1 MIGFAMVFPLL
12 PFYALKLH
20 AQAQTIGLIIAAFS
34 GAQLISA
41 PIWGRVSDRYGRR
54 PALLIGLSAS
64 AIAFV
69 VFGFANSVW
78 LLFLSRFVQGAGGG
92 TTGVTQAY
100 IADTVPADDRA
111 RSLGWISAATNLGTM
126 LGPVIGS
133 FATRWGQTTPGL
145 LAASLC
151 VCNVFFAWKWLPE
164 SKKWNQAN
172 VRRKPVWHSAWM
184 VIRHPKGAVQRM
196 TLMYAAGMLANAAM
210 TAVLALYLSA
220 EFGVTER
227 TIGYVFLYVGIFSVA
242 MRSAMI
248 GPIVDRIGELW
259 SIRAGTASLILGL
272 VGYPL
277 AGSFLMLA
285 IIIPL
290 VPIGLALLFPATTAL
305 MSRASDPSELGTTMG
320 TAQTFAGIAR
330 VCAPLLSTSL
340 FQYVGHG
347 APFLF
352 SATIMAGISLLSF
365 QMGTVS
371 APEPVHVVD

>member
-1 MIGFAMVFPLL
+1 MVHPFAIDLRYSQPDTPSGPIPDGHPEDSRSRHGACQRFKTRHLL
-12 PFYALKLH
+12 SST
-20 AQAQTIGLIIAAFS
+20 Q
-34 GAQLISA
+34 IS
-41 PIWGRVSDRYGRR
+41 
-54 PALLIGLSAS
+54 PATL
-64 AIAFV
+64 V
-69 VFGFANSVW
+69 V
-78 LLFLSRFVQGAGGG
+78 RQ
-92 TTGVTQAY
+92 
-100 IADTVPADDRA
+100 D
-111 RSLGWISAATNLGTM
+111 
-126 LGPVIGS
+126 
-133 FATRWGQTTPGL
+133 
-145 LAASLC
+145 
-151 VCNVFFAWKWLPE
+151 LPE
-164 SKKWNQAN
+164 SRGL
-172 VRRKPVWHSAWM
+172 V
-184 VIRHPKGAVQRM
+184 
-196 TLMYAAGMLANAAM
+196 
-210 TAVLALYLSA
+210 AL
-220 EFGVTER
+220 
-227 TIGYVFLYVGIFSVA
+227 
-242 MRSAMI
+242 I

-277 AGSFLMLA
+277 ARSFLMLA